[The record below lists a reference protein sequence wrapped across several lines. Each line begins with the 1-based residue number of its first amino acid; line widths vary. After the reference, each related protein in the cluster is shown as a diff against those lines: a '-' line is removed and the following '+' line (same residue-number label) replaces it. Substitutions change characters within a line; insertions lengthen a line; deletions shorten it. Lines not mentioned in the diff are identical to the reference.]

1 MDYLTPTEASGP
13 QALNFDDLHTFVLV
27 MGLAV
32 LSLWILLLRTPSG
45 DLLNAEQIILMPYW
59 GTVAEAALRQ
69 RLRL

>member
-13 QALNFDDLHTFVLV
+13 QALNFDDLHTLILTMSV
-27 MGLAV
+27 AV

-69 RLRL
+69 RVHL

>member
-32 LSLWILLLRTPSG
+32 LSFWILLLRTPSG
-45 DLLNAEQIILMPYW
+45 AVLDAEQIILMPYW
-59 GTVAEAALRQ
+59 GP
-69 RLRL
+69 